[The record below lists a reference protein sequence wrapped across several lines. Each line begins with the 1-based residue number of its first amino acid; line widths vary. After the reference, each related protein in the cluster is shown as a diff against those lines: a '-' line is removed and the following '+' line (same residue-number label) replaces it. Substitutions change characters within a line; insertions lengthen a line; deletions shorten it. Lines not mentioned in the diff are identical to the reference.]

1 MFARARILLLAC
13 AVLVL
18 SACRLDVVVD
28 VAMQPD
34 GTGTVTVDVTADAE
48 LVAQV
53 PDLVDDLRL
62 DDAAAAGWVVVGP
75 TPVEGGGL
83 TLRLSHDFRTADDL
97 ASLLNSIGPPL
108 VDMQVARTTA
118 TDGDGNP
125 GATTNAI
132 DGTLVLADGFQS
144 FADADLVQ
152 AVGGQP
158 FGAELA
164 ASGSTPD
171 QAMSFTLRVALP
183 GELESSETGTEVGDG
198 VIEWQARLDGTSTRL
213 LTTTVQPAPGSGSSW
228 AQPLATVA
236 WVLLVVWVVLAALVI
251 GFVAVA
257 RRSKRRRRRRALRH
271 LQR

>member
-1 MFARARILLLAC
+1 MSSRARILLLAC
-13 AVLVL
+13 CVLVL
-18 SACRLDVVVD
+18 TACRLDVAVD

-34 GTGTVTVDVTADAE
+34 GSGTVTVDATADAE

-62 DDAAAAGWVVVGP
+62 EDAAAAGWVVTGP

-83 TLRLSHDFRTADDL
+83 TLRLAHDFRTDEDL

-118 TDGDGNP
+118 IDEDGNP

-144 FADADLVQ
+144 FADTDLVQ

-158 FGAELA
+158 FGAELTA
-164 ASGSTPD
+164 NGLSPE

-183 GELESSETGTEVGDG
+183 GELESSETGTEIGDG
-198 VIEWQARLDGTSTRL
+198 VIEWTARLDGTPTDL
-213 LTTTVQPAPGSGSSW
+213 LTTTVQAAPGSGNSW
-228 AQPLATVA
+228 ARPVATAA
-236 WVLLVVWVVLAALVI
+236 WVLLIVWVALAALLI
-251 GFVAVA
+251 GVVAVA

-271 LQR
+271 LER